1 MFAIPVSTVDRAW
14 ATKNVQFDQ
23 ALLPNLNASQA
34 AADYKSLHNTELMH
48 DIAEDLG
55 ISSPAA
61 GYCLS
66 IQETVGDKQMQCIL
80 PAAGIW
86 QKMMDNWTVINA
98 ISQAAGRG
106 TLPFKTG
113 NWWSSS
119 QYNATN
125 AWCLLNGSINGNL
138 SSNKSNGLKVAR
150 FFDLYV

>member
-1 MFAIPVSTVDRAW
+1 
-14 ATKNVQFDQ
+14 
-23 ALLPNLNASQA
+23 
-34 AADYKSLHNTELMH
+34 MH

-61 GYCLS
+61 DYCLS

-86 QKMMDNWTVINA
+86 KKTMDNWTVINA

-106 TLPFKTG
+106 SLPFKADL
-113 NWWSSS
+113 WWSSS
-119 QYNATN
+119 QYAATS
-125 AWCLLNGSINGNL
+125 AWYLSYGSLKGDGRKAGGN
-138 SSNKSNGLKVAR
+138 KVAR